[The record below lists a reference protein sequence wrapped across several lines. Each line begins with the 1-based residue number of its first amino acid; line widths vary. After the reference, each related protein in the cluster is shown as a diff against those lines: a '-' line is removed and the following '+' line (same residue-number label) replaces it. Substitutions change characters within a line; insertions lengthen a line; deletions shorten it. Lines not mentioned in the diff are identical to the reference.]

1 MSEEVGVQQS
11 RLGWI
16 FSSLGLWYTL
26 ILPAVALVC
35 FVLTLLLVLRGRGP
49 MAAAAIALIV
59 PVPFLIGIAAAL
71 RGAMASFIV
80 IASSSTPAKPSEIAV
95 GISTALVVPLVSLFL
110 MVPSYLVAVAGA
122 TIRALVSDGESSDTS
137 DISLFD
143 AFNRPWPAI
152 VQSRTHGRI
161 FLERFAEAFDDRLF
175 SRLQDV
181 ESREGIYAY
190 PEKNN
195 QAEEPQAEPSPGS
208 VGRAFQARKPAEQFP

>member
-1 MSEEVGVQQS
+1 MSEEVVVQQS
-11 RLGWI
+11 MLGWI

-122 TIRALVSDGESSDTS
+122 TIRGLASDGESRSD
-137 DISLFD
+137 
-143 AFNRPWPAI
+143 
-152 VQSRTHGRI
+152 
-161 FLERFAEAFDDRLF
+161 AE
-175 SRLQDV
+175 S
-181 ESREGIYAY
+181 S
-190 PEKNN
+190 
-195 QAEEPQAEPSPGS
+195 
-208 VGRAFQARKPAEQFP
+208 